1 MPIHVFFLIWPRDPH
16 MEKNK
21 RASMPICVLFLIW
34 PRETNLYPKASQKLK
49 FTSICSDDRG
59 GFVTPSDHCALC
71 SSKLIL
77 EVTHV
82 EDAKQSL
89 VVPKNVPQ
97 ITDFFSECP
106 LFLWPLCFFEATL
119 GGYKCRGCLVIQLCQ
134 EIVLQMSW
142 FLFQTILDFFD
153 HCSALC
159 LFRLILDVINYKG
172 RGTRYQIV
180 TVFFQVC
187 P

>member
-1 MPIHVFFLIWPRDPH
+1 MRTFPYLALRPTLLPNFLIFEHFWDFWSWFMGVIYALRTF
-16 MEKNK
+16 K
-21 RASMPICVLFLIW
+21 ITFLLKI
-34 PRETNLYPKASQKLK
+34 YPKASKKLK
-49 FTSICSDDRG
+49 FSSICSDDRG

-134 EIVLQMSW
+134 EIVLQISW

-159 LFRLILDVINYKG
+159 LFRLILDVIKAEE
-172 RGTRYQIV
+172 RGIK
-180 TVFFQVC
+180 
-187 P
+187 